1 MKKIICKLLIVNSL
15 LFVFVGCA
23 SSKVEN
29 TNKNE
34 VGYYYYEVQNKTDKK
49 HVVHGYLTSNPEP
62 HPRFYSG
69 KENII
74 SETETAYIEPGESY
88 VFKYP
93 VYSECFITPIWAGLN
108 FCPFAGY
115 IITYGWEATC
125 IPGIKT
131 TMTFLDSNDTK
142 ARESSVEVADFVNY
156 SDYVPKNSNGDFRYV
171 VENQTDQDTYV
182 MNMFVNKDDKIVY
195 NTSWVKLPAG
205 KSVEFKYKKSDY
217 KGLYPMNVFW
227 GINNFSA
234 VKILKLEDFKAVKDV
249 ITGFDESGKPIT
261 SGYSQKAK

>member
-1 MKKIICKLLIVNSL
+1 MKKFICKLLIVNCL

-34 VGYYYYEVQNKTDKK
+34 VGYYYYEVQNKTDKT
-49 HVVHGYLTSNPEP
+49 HTVHSYVTLDTEHN
-62 HPRFYSG
+62 RFYENE
-69 KENII
+69 ENIVF
-74 SETETAYIEPGESY
+74 ETDVVFIEPGQSY
-88 VFKYP
+88 TFKHP
-93 VYSECFITPIWAGLN
+93 LYSDCFIKQYWAGLN
-108 FCPFAGY
+108 FCPFAQY
-115 IITYGWEATC
+115 IVIHGWEVTC

-156 SDYVPKNSNGDFRYV
+156 SDYVPKNPNGDFRYV

-217 KGLYPMNVFW
+217 KGLFPRNVFW

-234 VKILKLEDFKAVKDV
+234 VQILKLEDFKAVKDV

>member
-1 MKKIICKLLIVNSL
+1 M
-15 LFVFVGCA
+15 
-23 SSKVEN
+23 
-29 TNKNE
+29 
-34 VGYYYYEVQNKTDKK
+34 
-49 HVVHGYLTSNPEP
+49 
-62 HPRFYSG
+62 
-69 KENII
+69 
-74 SETETAYIEPGESY
+74 
-88 VFKYP
+88 
-93 VYSECFITPIWAGLN
+93 N
-108 FCPFAGY
+108 FCPFAQY
-115 IITYGWEATC
+115 IVIHGWEATC

-156 SDYVPKNSNGDFRYV
+156 SDYVPKNPNGDFRYV

-217 KGLYPMNVFW
+217 KGLFPMNVFW

-234 VKILKLEDFKAVKDV
+234 EQTLKFEDFKALKDV

>member
-1 MKKIICKLLIVNSL
+1 MKKFICKLLIVNCL
-15 LFVFVGCA
+15 LFLFFGCA

-29 TNKNE
+29 TEKNE
-34 VGYYYYEVQNKTDKK
+34 VGYYYYEVQNKTDKT
-49 HVVHGYLTSNPEP
+49 HTVHSYVTLDTEHN
-62 HPRFYSG
+62 RFYENE
-69 KENII
+69 ENIVF
-74 SETETAYIEPGESY
+74 ETDVVFIEPGQSY
-88 VFKYP
+88 TFKHP
-93 VYSECFITPIWAGLN
+93 LYSDCFIKQYWAGLN
-108 FCPFAGY
+108 FCPFAQY
-115 IITYGWEATC
+115 ITIHGWEVTC

-156 SDYVPKNSNGDFRYV
+156 SDYVPKNPNGDFRYV

-217 KGLYPMNVFW
+217 KGLFPMNVFW

-234 VKILKLEDFKAVKDV
+234 VQILKLEDFKAVKDV